1 VKNET
6 EMSQT
11 NFDDEDLFADDNQ
24 PLIEGNEREFKDGR
38 FPKSRHVFALI
49 GLTVI
54 SSSFANSFDSPQVSL
69 DSLSSTLC
77 GSTCPFPLYR
87 W

>member
-1 VKNET
+1 
-6 EMSQT
+6 MSEA

-49 GLTVI
+49 GLTVT
-54 SSSFANSFDSPQVSL
+54 SSSFANSFEFPQVSSGL
-69 DSLSSTLC
+69 LSFTLC